1 MNLKK
6 KILIGYGVAFSLMG
20 LVVAWAIINLWSLG
34 KTTDTILRDYYRSIL
49 AVENMLDALGRQ
61 DSGILL
67 MVMGDTTKV
76 FLSIAKMKPFFLNG
90 WVGRRTVLP
99 RRANWRRSMPSRIIM
114 GNIVVSSRSS
124 PACSIPM
131 RPPNR

>member
-34 KTTDTILRDYYRSIL
+34 KTTDAILRDYYRSIL

-67 MVMGDTTKV
+67 MVMGDTAKGMV
-76 FLSIAKMKPFFLNG
+76 QYRENEASFLEWLGRSKDSIAAKG
-90 WVGRRTVLP
+90 D
-99 RRANWRRSMPSRIIM
+99 WRRSGPFRTIM
-114 GNIVVSSRSS
+114 GNIVVSSRSW
-124 PACSIPM
+124 PT
-131 RPPNR
+131 

>member
-34 KTTDTILRDYYRSIL
+34 KTTDAILRDYYRSIL

-67 MVMGDTTKV
+67 MVMGDT
-76 FLSIAKMKPFFLNG
+76 AKGMVQYRENEANRFSNG
-90 WVGRRTVLP
+90 WADRKTVSP
-99 RRANWRRSMPSRIIM
+99 RRVNWRRSGPFRTIM
-114 GNIVVSSRSS
+114 GNIVVSSRSW
-124 PACSIPM
+124 PT
-131 RPPNR
+131 